1 MYGGGPADGRA
12 PATVSGHTVCRTP
25 LAAIPCGVDL
35 TLTDAAFLVVGVA
48 ALLAGVLPRLVAG
61 RPLSLPIVFLLM
73 GAAIGALPVL
83 SFEADPQQ
91 HVTFLEHL
99 TEVTVIVALMG
110 AGLGLDRP
118 PGRTRW
124 ANTWRLLGIAMPLT
138 VAAVALLGSWVLGL
152 APAAALLLGAAL
164 APTDPVLAGEVQVG
178 EPASDPVGGEDL
190 DRAEDE
196 VRFGLTSEAGLND
209 ALAFPFVYAAVML
222 ATEGTDLGSWIGGWL
237 AYEVAY
243 KITVGVLLGVGVGWA
258 LGKMTFSSSRR
269 TLRLADHREGSVA
282 LAATFLAYGLTEV
295 LQGYGFLAVFVAAVA
310 IRGSER
316 FHDYHRELHH
326 FVEQVERLL
335 TVLVLLLLGMALS
348 DGLLQVLGWREVVLA
363 ALVLLVVR
371 PVLAGLAL
379 RGSCGSRNER
389 AAMAFFGV
397 RGIGSIYYV
406 AYALGA
412 ATFAESEVLWA
423 VVGLVVASS
432 VVLHGITAGP
442 VMSVLDRRKDAVE
455 RGDRSVV

>member
-1 MYGGGPADGRA
+1 M
-12 PATVSGHTVCRTP
+12 
-25 LAAIPCGVDL
+25 DL
-35 TLTDAAFLVVGVA
+35 TLTDSAFLVVGVA

-73 GAAIGALPVL
+73 GAAIGALPIL
-83 SFEADPQQ
+83 TFEADPQE
-91 HVTFLEHL
+91 HLGFLEHL

-138 VAAVALLGSWVLGL
+138 VVSVALLGSWVLGL

-178 EPASDPVGGEDL
+178 EPASDPDTVEDL
-190 DRAEDE
+190 ERAEDE

-209 ALAFPFVYAAVML
+209 ALAFPFVYAAVLL
-222 ATEGTDLGSWIGGWL
+222 ATEGPDVGSWIGGWI
-237 AYEVAY
+237 AYEVVY
-243 KITVGVLLGVGVGWA
+243 KIAVGVLLGIGVGWVI
-258 LGKMTFSSSRR
+258 GKMTFSSSRR
-269 TLRLADHREGSVA
+269 TLRLAEHREGSVA

-326 FVEQVERLL
+326 FIEQVERLL

-348 DGLLQVLGWREVVLA
+348 DGLLAALGWREIVLA

-371 PVLAGLAL
+371 PLLAGIAL
-379 RGSCGSRNER
+379 RGSCGSRHER
-389 AAMAFFGV
+389 MAMAFFGV

-406 AYALGA
+406 AYGLGA
-412 ATFAESEVLWA
+412 ATFVESDTLWA

-432 VVLHGITAGP
+432 VVLHGISAGP
-442 VMSVLDRRKDAVE
+442 VMDALDRRKDAVQRGE
-455 RGDRSVV
+455 RATV

>member
-1 MYGGGPADGRA
+1 
-12 PATVSGHTVCRTP
+12 
-25 LAAIPCGVDL
+25 VDL
-35 TLTDAAFLVVGVA
+35 TLPDVAFLVVGVA

-61 RPLSLPIVFLLM
+61 RPFSLPIVFLAM
-73 GAAIGALPVL
+73 GAAIGALPWL
-83 SFEADPQQ
+83 PFQADPTQ

-138 VAAVALLGSWVLGL
+138 VAAVALLGSWLVGL

-178 EPASDPVGGEDL
+178 EPASEPVDGADL
-190 DRAEDE
+190 EQAEDE

-209 ALAFPFVYAAVML
+209 ALAFPFVYAAVLL
-222 ATEGTDLGSWIGGWL
+222 ATEGTGVGSWVGGWL

-243 KITVGVLLGVGVGWA
+243 KITVGVLLGVAVGWL
-258 LGKMTFSSSRR
+258 LGKLTFSSSRH
-269 TLRLADHREGSVA
+269 TLRLAEHREGSVA
-282 LAATFLAYGLTEV
+282 LAATFVAYGLTEV

-326 FVEQVERLL
+326 FIEQVERLL

-348 DGLLQVLGWREVVLA
+348 DGLLAPLGWREVVLA

-371 PVLAGLAL
+371 PLVAGLAL
-379 RGSCGSRNER
+379 SGSCGSRNER
-389 AAMAFFGV
+389 AAIAFFGV

-406 AYALGA
+406 AYALGT
-412 ATFAESEVLWA
+412 ATFTDTPVVWA
-423 VVGLVVASS
+423 TVGLVVAAS
-432 VVLHGITAGP
+432 VVLHGVTAGP
-442 VMSVLDRRKDAVE
+442 VMEALDRRTEAVQ
-455 RGDRSVV
+455 RGDREVV

>member
-1 MYGGGPADGRA
+1 MYGGARRESGPRDAVP
-12 PATVSGHTVCRTP
+12 PARLRHLPRGDPYV
-25 LAAIPCGVDL
+25 VDL
-35 TLTDAAFLVVGVA
+35 TLTDLAFLVVGVA

-61 RPLSLPIVFLLM
+61 RPLSLPIVFLVM
-73 GAAIGALPVL
+73 GAAIGALPFI
-83 SFEADPQQ
+83 SFEADPRQ
-91 HVTFLEHL
+91 HLTFLEHL

-124 ANTWRLLGIAMPLT
+124 GNTWRLLAIAMPLT

-152 APAAALLLGAAL
+152 APAAAMLLGAAL

-178 EPASDPVGGEDL
+178 EPASEPVDGEDL
-190 DRAEDE
+190 EQAEDE

-209 ALAFPFVYAAVML
+209 ALAFPFVYAAVLL
-222 ATEGTDLGSWIGGWL
+222 ATEGTDVGSWIGGWL

-258 LGKMTFSSSRR
+258 LGKLTFSSSRH
-269 TLRLADHREGSVA
+269 TLRLAEHREGSVA
-282 LAATFLAYGLTEV
+282 LAATFLAYGLAEV

-348 DGLLQVLGWREVVLA
+348 DGLLSALGWREVVLT

-371 PVLAGLAL
+371 PLIAGLAL
-379 RGSCGSRNER
+379 RGSCGSRGER

-397 RGIGSIYYV
+397 RGVGSIYYV

-412 ATFAESEVLWA
+412 AMFAESDVLWA

-432 VVLHGITAGP
+432 VVLHGMTAGP
-442 VMSVLDRRKDAVE
+442 VMNALDRRKDA
-455 RGDRSVV
+455 GDRGRRAAV

>member
-1 MYGGGPADGRA
+1 M
-12 PATVSGHTVCRTP
+12 
-25 LAAIPCGVDL
+25 DL
-35 TLTDAAFLVVGVA
+35 TLTDSAFLVVGVA

-73 GAAIGALPVL
+73 GAAIGALPIL
-83 SFEADPQQ
+83 TFEADPQE
-91 HVTFLEHL
+91 HLGFLEHL

-138 VAAVALLGSWVLGL
+138 VVSVALLGSWVLGL

-178 EPASDPVGGEDL
+178 EPASDPDTVEDL
-190 DRAEDE
+190 ERAEDE

-209 ALAFPFVYAAVML
+209 ALAFPFVYAAVLL
-222 ATEGTDLGSWIGGWL
+222 ATEGPDVGSWIGGWI
-237 AYEVAY
+237 AYEVVY
-243 KITVGVLLGVGVGWA
+243 KIAVGVLLGIGVGWA

-269 TLRLADHREGSVA
+269 TLRLAEHREGSVA

-326 FVEQVERLL
+326 FIEQVERLL

-348 DGLLQVLGWREVVLA
+348 DGLLAALGWREIVLA

-371 PVLAGLAL
+371 PLLAGIAL
-379 RGSCGSRNER
+379 RGSCGSRHER
-389 AAMAFFGV
+389 MAMAFFGV

-406 AYALGA
+406 AYGLGA
-412 ATFAESEVLWA
+412 ATFVESDTLWA
-423 VVGLVVASS
+423 VVGLVIASS
-432 VVLHGITAGP
+432 VVLHGISAGP
-442 VMSVLDRRKDAVE
+442 VMDALDRRKDAVQRGE
-455 RGDRSVV
+455 RAAV

>member
-1 MYGGGPADGRA
+1 MYGRARRRGRSARPGTPHRLPRRPAGD
-12 PATVSGHTVCRTP
+12 PVP
-25 LAAIPCGVDL
+25 VDL
-35 TLTDAAFLVVGVA
+35 TLPDATFLVVGVA
-48 ALLAGVLPRLVAG
+48 ALLAGVLPRLVAD
-61 RPLSLPIVFLLM
+61 RPFSLPIVFLAM
-73 GAAIGALPVL
+73 GAAIGALPFL
-83 SFEADPQQ
+83 SFTAEPDQ
-91 HVTFLEHL
+91 HLGFLEHL

-118 PGRTRW
+118 PGWTRW
-124 ANTWRLLGIAMPLT
+124 SNTWRLLGIAMPLT
-138 VAAVALLGSWVLGL
+138 IAGVALLGSWVAGL

-178 EPASDPVGGEDL
+178 EPASAPVDAQDL
-190 DRAEDE
+190 ERAEDE

-209 ALAFPFVYAAVML
+209 ALAFPFVYAAVLL
-222 ATEGTDLGSWIGGWL
+222 ATEGTDVGSWIVGWF
-237 AYEVAY
+237 AFEFAY
-243 KITVGVLLGVGVGWA
+243 KITIGVLIGVNVGWL
-258 LGKMTFSSSRR
+258 LGKLTFSSTRHM
-269 TLRLADHREGSVA
+269 LRLAEHREGSVA

-326 FVEQVERLL
+326 FIEQVERLL

-348 DGLLQVLGWREVVLA
+348 DGLLSTLGWGEVALA

-371 PVLAGLAL
+371 PLLAGIAL

-412 ATFAESEVLWA
+412 ATFAQSDLVWG

-432 VVLHGITAGP
+432 VVLHGTTAGP
-442 VMSVLDRRKDAVE
+442 VMEALDRRKDAVE
-455 RGDRSVV
+455 RGERAFV

>member
-1 MYGGGPADGRA
+1 M
-12 PATVSGHTVCRTP
+12 
-25 LAAIPCGVDL
+25 DL
-35 TLTDAAFLVVGVA
+35 TPSDLAFLVVGLG
-48 ALLAGVLPRLVAG
+48 ALLAAVVPRLVAG
-61 RPLSLPIVFLLM
+61 RPMSLPIVFLGL
-73 GAAIGALPVL
+73 GALIGVTPGVP
-83 SFEADPQQ
+83 FEAVPAE
-91 HVTFLEHL
+91 HSTFVEHL

-138 VAAVALLGSWVLGL
+138 IAAVALLGSWVLGL

-178 EPASDPVGGEDL
+178 APATDDL
-190 DRAEDE
+190 EGDDLEQAEDE

-209 ALAFPFVYAAVML
+209 ALAFPFVYAAVLL
-222 ATEGTDLGSWIGGWL
+222 ADEDGGIGSWIGRWL
-237 AYEVAY
+237 AYEVLY
-243 KITVGVLLGVGVGWA
+243 KVGVGLLVGIGVGRV
-258 LGKMTFSSSRR
+258 LGKLVFSSRR
-269 TLRLADHREGSVA
+269 RSLRLSEHREGSLA

-295 LQGYGFLAVFVAAVA
+295 LQGYGFLAVFVAAVS

-316 FHDYHRELHH
+316 FHDFHTELHH

-348 DGLLQVLGWREVVLA
+348 DGLLADLGWREAALA

-371 PVLAGLAL
+371 PVMAGIAL
-379 RGSCGSRNER
+379 RRSCGTPGER

-397 RGIGSIYYV
+397 RGIGSLYYV

-412 ATFAESEVLWA
+412 AHIVGGERLWP
-423 VVGLVVASS
+423 VVGLVVAAS
-432 VVLHGITAGP
+432 VVLHGLTAGP
-442 VMSVLDRRKDAVE
+442 VMERLDAQARE
-455 RGDRSVV
+455 RERA